1 MKILITGSGGLIG
14 SELCNYFGALKYK
27 IIGIDN
33 NQRKF
38 FFGPG
43 GSVDWKIKYSTKL

>member
-1 MKILITGSGGLIG
+1 MKVLVTGSGGLIG
-14 SELCNYFGALKYK
+14 SEVCNYFDSLKYK

-38 FFGPG
+38 FFGSS
-43 GSVDWKIKYSTKL
+43 GSVSWKINF